1 MPKEGKDDI
10 IKKFDRLTIW
20 LFAIALLFLS
30 YGLYHYLYLGTVIV
44 SHPKAPKSS
53 VSNGSLTIFFGIIF
67 IVLALYRTIRRSKL
81 LKQLYDLKRS
91 KN

>member
-30 YGLYHYLYLGTVIV
+30 YGLYHYFYLGTAIV
-44 SHPKAPKSS
+44 SHP
-53 VSNGSLTIFFGIIF
+53 
-67 IVLALYRTIRRSKL
+67 
-81 LKQLYDLKRS
+81 
-91 KN
+91 